1 MIWNMFSQNMN
12 GKSNMR
18 KRTGRAVL
26 VAVLAVALLTGC
38 AGGTVKTEPTD
49 RDRLNVVTTIFPQYD
64 FVRQIAG
71 GNVSLKMLL
80 KPGEETHSYEPTPQD
95 IIAIQKAD
103 LFIYV
108 GGEND
113 EWVEDILDSPEM
125 EHVRRIRLVDC
136 VDTTLEEEHKEGM
149 QEERGH
155 KHPDE
160 EYKEGLKEESGDA
173 HPDDEY
179 TSAQDTNESADRHV
193 STHTAGE
200 TEEEHNEH
208 VHTMDEHV
216 WTSPENAVEIV
227 DKITETLCG
236 LDSEHAVEYRTNQK
250 AYDSRLEE
258 LDGEYRRTVAQANR
272 HTLLFGDRFPFR
284 YFVAEYGLDYYAA
297 FSGCASDT
305 EPSAAT
311 MAFLIN
317 KVREEQ
323 IPVVLKMELSNDNIA
338 KAIAEATGAE
348 VRVFYSSHNISA
360 EQFEAG
366 VTYLDLMK
374 KNVETLK
381 EALR

>member
-1 MIWNMFSQNMN
+1 MIWNMYSQNMN
-12 GKSNMR
+12 ENNQ
-18 KRTGRAVL
+18 KRNKKNKKYFIFRGVSILCTIVFL
-26 VAVLAVALLTGC
+26 VSGLCGC
-38 AGGTVKTEPTD
+38 TAGGNGEENLPKD
-49 RDRLNVVTTIFPQYD
+49 QKKLQVVTTIFPQYD

-71 GNVSLKMLL
+71 DNVSLTMLL

-95 IIAIQKAD
+95 IIAIQNAD

-113 EWVEDILDSPEM
+113 EWVEDILESPEM
-125 EHVRRIRLVDC
+125 EDVKRLRLVDC
-136 VDTTLEEEHKEGM
+136 VGNILAEEHVEGM
-149 QEERGH
+149 KEERGH
-155 KHPDE
+155 SHEDE
-160 EYKEGLKEESGDA
+160 EEES
-173 HPDDEY
+173 HDEEEEENHDEEEHFLH
-179 TSAQDTNESADRHV
+179 SAE
-193 STHTAGE
+193 E

-216 WTSPENAVEIV
+216 WTSPGNAIDIVEH
-227 DKITETLCG
+227 ITEELCS
-236 LDSEHAVEYRTNQK
+236 LDSEHGQ
-250 AYDSRLEE
+250 AYKDNAEAYEAQLKE
-258 LDGEYRRTVAQANR
+258 LDTEFRDVVENAKN

-284 YFVAEYGLDYYAA
+284 YFAAEYGLDYYAA

-317 KVREEQ
+317 KVKEEQ

-338 KAIAEATGAE
+338 NAIAEACD
-348 VRVFYSSHNISA
+348 VPVKVFYSSHNISA
-360 EQFEAG
+360 KQFEAG

-374 KNVETLK
+374 ENVETLK